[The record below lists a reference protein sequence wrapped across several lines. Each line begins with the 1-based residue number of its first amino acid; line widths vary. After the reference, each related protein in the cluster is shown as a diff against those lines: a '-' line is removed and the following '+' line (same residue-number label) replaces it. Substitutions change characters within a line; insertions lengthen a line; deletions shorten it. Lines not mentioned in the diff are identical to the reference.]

1 MIPPLVFALANQREL
16 ADEVASRL
24 GTTAINSEQMIGQPH
39 LYLSEVGLSFFHP
52 EARSKHNFQIDF
64 DCRFDLLYEQQHL
77 IWFFEFFRL
86 YSAYENLFSVS

>member
-39 LYLSEVGLSFFHP
+39 LYLEYQLDVH
-52 EARSKHNFQIDF
+52 
-64 DCRFDLLYEQQHL
+64 
-77 IWFFEFFRL
+77 
-86 YSAYENLFSVS
+86 